1 MFHSS
6 KTCSSVIVFFSCSEK
21 QEVRGEP
28 LGEKHKKQPAGGHM
42 PSFSGIL
49 LVICAAYLSDYIII
63 TLTLYSGQIVELI
76 QDFDFISVSD
86 TIYESL

>member
-1 MFHSS
+1 
-6 KTCSSVIVFFSCSEK
+6 
-21 QEVRGEP
+21 
-28 LGEKHKKQPAGGHM
+28 M